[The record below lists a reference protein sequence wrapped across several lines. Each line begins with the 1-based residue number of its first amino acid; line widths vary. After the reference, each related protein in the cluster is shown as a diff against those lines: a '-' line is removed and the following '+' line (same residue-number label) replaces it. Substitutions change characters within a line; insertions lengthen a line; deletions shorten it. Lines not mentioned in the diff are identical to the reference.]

1 MFYFLRQNLFEFA
14 NVIEVVGH
22 TEETGKHLWTKGVR
36 FADPVPE
43 QTLALNPEYGT
54 VMADFFD
61 TTIPLMS
68 DRLLTALKGAGVDNV
83 DAYPMILQRPDTGEQ
98 WRNYKAVNFVGCID
112 AIDMKKSNCRRSAT
126 GRLRCESITIDPHAV
141 GDAICF
147 RLKEGPDL
155 LVIHE
160 EVADRL
166 RKQDFVAVL
175 IQKTED
181 YDGD

>member
-22 TEETGKHLWTKGVR
+22 TPETGKHLWTKGAR
-36 FADPVPE
+36 FDEPVPE
-43 QTLALNPEYGT
+43 QTIILNPEYGT
-54 VMADFFD
+54 VMSDFFD

-68 DRLLTALKGAGVDNV
+68 DRLLAALKETGVDNY
-83 DAYPMILQRPDTGEQ
+83 DAYPMILQRQDTGEQ

-112 AIDMKKSNCRRSAT
+112 AIDMDKSDCRRSST
-126 GRLRCESITIDPHAV
+126 GRLRCESITIDPARV
-141 GDAICF
+141 GSAICF

-160 EVADRL
+160 KVADAL
-166 RKQDFVAVL
+166 RRHEFVAVL
-175 IQKTED
+175 TPSTQD
-181 YDGD
+181 YDGE